1 VNSKMDVN
9 ATLDQAIAA
18 VREGRK
24 AEARQLLE
32 SVLDTDERNEKAWL
46 WLGSV
51 VDSDEERI
59 ICLENVLTI
68 NPSNEM
74 ARKGLAVLRAEAAT
88 TQPSTPGRAQEQ
100 IEPPPAAEGSQPPV
114 PPPASRA
121 EAPAGEAPSGPP
133 AKTDSRAFIVI
144 TIVLAVMLICTVLCI
159 LAFVALSPLG

>member
-1 VNSKMDVN
+1 MDVN

-18 VREGRK
+18 VQGGHK
-24 AEARQLLE
+24 AEARHLLE
-32 SVLDTDERNEKAWL
+32 SVLDADERNEKAWL

-68 NPSNEM
+68 NPNNEM
-74 ARKGLAVLRAEAAT
+74 ARKGLAVLRAEAAARE
-88 TQPSTPGRAQEQ
+88 PSVPSPAEALP
-100 IEPPPAAEGSQPPV
+100 EPSPIGEVTQPPV
-114 PPPASRA
+114 PAPTPGA
-121 EAPAGEAPSGPP
+121 EVAEEAVSGPS

>member
-1 VNSKMDVN
+1 MDVN
-9 ATLDQAIAA
+9 VTLDQAIAA
-18 VREGRK
+18 VQEGRK

-32 SVLDTDERNEKAWL
+32 SVLDVDERNEKAWL

-68 NPSNEM
+68 NPNNEM
-74 ARKGLAVLRAEAAT
+74 ARKGLAVLRTEAAT
-88 TQPSTPGRAQEQ
+88 KQPSVPGTAEEL
-100 IEPPPAAEGSQPPV
+100 IEPSPAAEASQPPV
-114 PPPASRA
+114 PAPVSRA
-121 EAPAGEAPSGPP
+121 EAPVEETPSSPP
-133 AKTDSRAFIVI
+133 TKADSRAFIVI

>member
-1 VNSKMDVN
+1 MDIN
-9 ATLDQAIAA
+9 AALDQAIVAA
-18 VREGRK
+18 REGRK

-32 SVLDTDERNEKAWL
+32 SVLDADERNEKAWL

-68 NPSNEM
+68 NPNNEM

-88 TQPSTPGRAQEQ
+88 KQPSVPGTTEALS
-100 IEPPPAAEGSQPPV
+100 EPTPAAEGFQPPV
-114 PPPASRA
+114 PPSASRP
-121 EAPAGEAPSGPP
+121 EAPAGEAPSGPS

-159 LAFVALSPLG
+159 LAFVAFSPLG

>member
-1 VNSKMDVN
+1 MDIDT
-9 ATLDQAIAA
+9 TLDQAIVA
-18 VREGRK
+18 VQEGRK

-32 SVLDTDERNEKAWL
+32 SVLDADERNEKAWL

-68 NPSNEM
+68 NPNNEM
-74 ARKGLAVLRAEAAT
+74 ARQGLAVLRAEAAAK
-88 TQPSTPGRAQEQ
+88 Q
-100 IEPPPAAEGSQPPV
+100 PAAPDTAETLPEPAVEESQPPVPV

-121 EAPAGEAPSGPP
+121 EAPAGKTPSGSS

-159 LAFVALSPLG
+159 LAFVAISPLG

>member
-1 VNSKMDVN
+1 MDIN
-9 ATLDQAIAA
+9 ATLDQAIVA

-32 SVLDTDERNEKAWL
+32 SVLDADERNEKAWL

-68 NPSNEM
+68 NPNNEM
-74 ARKGLAVLRAEAAT
+74 ARKGLAVLSAETATKQPSVPGTAEELIEPSPT
-88 TQPSTPGRAQEQ
+88 TQGTQRP
-100 IEPPPAAEGSQPPV
+100 IPPPSSRVEVPAE
-114 PPPASRA
+114 
-121 EAPAGEAPSGPP
+121 EAPSGPP

-159 LAFVALSPLG
+159 LAFVAFSPLG

>member
-1 VNSKMDVN
+1 MDID
-9 ATLDQAIAA
+9 ATLDQAIVA

-32 SVLDTDERNEKAWL
+32 SVLDADERNEKAWL

-68 NPSNEM
+68 NPDNEM
-74 ARKGLAVLRAEAAT
+74 ARQGLAVLRAETASK
-88 TQPSTPGRAQEQ
+88 QPSVPGT
-100 IEPPPAAEGSQPPV
+100 IEVLPEPSPAPEGSQPPV
-114 PPPASRA
+114 PSSASRV
-121 EAPAGEAPSGPP
+121 EAPAGEAPSGPS

-159 LAFVALSPLG
+159 LAFVAFSPLG